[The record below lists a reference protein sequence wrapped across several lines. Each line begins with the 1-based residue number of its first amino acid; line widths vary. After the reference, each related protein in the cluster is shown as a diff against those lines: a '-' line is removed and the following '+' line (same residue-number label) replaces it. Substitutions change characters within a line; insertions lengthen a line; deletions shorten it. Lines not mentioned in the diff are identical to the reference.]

1 MFLSHVPEDT
11 SHFELTL
18 AATFAKA
25 SSMMTPIQPSS
36 LLFDTAPEIQPHIP
50 SSMDEV
56 ASHFASSA
64 AQNAKI
70 RMLIGFTSQTN
81 SQISALT
88 REGGGASQESQLEDG
103 HTLSES
109 SSELVVLTTFV
120 RSGHGVETVPVL
132 RLSSFSVFEAP
143 LRSHT

>member
-1 MFLSHVPEDT
+1 
-11 SHFELTL
+11 
-18 AATFAKA
+18 
-25 SSMMTPIQPSS
+25 
-36 LLFDTAPEIQPHIP
+36 
-50 SSMDEV
+50 MDEV
-56 ASHFASSA
+56 ASHFALSA
-64 AQNAKI
+64 AQNAKM

-88 REGGGASQESQLEDG
+88 MEGGGASQESQLEDG

-109 SSELVVLTTFV
+109 SSELVVLTAFV
-120 RSGHGVETVPVL
+120 RSGHSVETVPVP